1 MESQLVEIKDLE
13 AIYMNPKWR
22 KSKVGEFL
30 TKDKE
35 VKDPKADCDM
45 NDANLNN

>member
-1 MESQLVEIKDLE
+1 
-13 AIYMNPKWR
+13 MNPKWR